1 MKPKRPTETDLLAL
15 VQDGFNAQLAKDR
28 EAMAPDSGPVP
39 KPNPDAPPV
48 AGPADFEPMVR
59 ITLAIQEDLRYRLKM
74 VLMGHR
80 RKSRSRMTQDEY
92 CAKAIRTQLDL
103 DEGGSAPLNQ
113 VTQLADF
120 LRECLKAKAM
130 AKAWVPKAT
139 ALLEGIGNGRT

>member
-28 EAMAPDSGPVP
+28 EAMASDPGPLP
-39 KPNPDAPPV
+39 QPGPDAPPS
-48 AGPADFEPMVR
+48 AAPADFEPMVR

-92 CAKAIRTQLDL
+92 CAKAIRSQLDL
-103 DEGGSAPLNQ
+103 DEGGPAPLNQ
-113 VTQLADF
+113 VTQLAQF
-120 LRECLKAKAM
+120 LRECLKAKALV
-130 AKAWVPKAT
+130 KAWVPRAT
-139 ALLEGIGNGRT
+139 ALLEGIGNRRT